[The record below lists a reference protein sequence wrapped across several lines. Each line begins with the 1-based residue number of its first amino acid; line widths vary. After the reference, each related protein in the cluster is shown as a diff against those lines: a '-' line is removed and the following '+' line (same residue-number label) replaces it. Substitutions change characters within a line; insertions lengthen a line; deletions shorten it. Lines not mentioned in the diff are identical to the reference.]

1 MPTIRQAPSDLDKR
15 RFMQHAFD
23 TIAQYFEQALN
34 DLRVQEGVEID
45 FQLENKTQFMAEV
58 FVNGKSRRQCQ
69 VWLDNDR
76 IAFSDGPFGF
86 GGAKSFNEL
95 LSLAPHNL
103 ALAALMKTGWGSEGE
118 GLDLDKLAP
127 EAAAEYL
134 WRRFTS
140 RLG

>member
-1 MPTIRQAPSDLDKR
+1 MKTGWGNKGEGPS
-15 RFMQHAFD
+15 
-23 TIAQYFEQALN
+23 Y
-34 DLRVQEGVEID
+34 
-45 FQLENKTQFMAEV
+45 
-58 FVNGKSRRQCQ
+58 
-69 VWLDNDR
+69 
-76 IAFSDGPFGF
+76 
-86 GGAKSFNEL
+86 
-95 LSLAPHNL
+95 APHNL